1 MTATSKIIVLATNNQ
16 GKLNELK
23 TLFSATQLEFRAQNE
38 YQVPEA
44 EETGS
49 TFIENALIKARN
61 ACKYSGLPSIADD
74 SGLEVDCLDGAPGV
88 NSSRFAGE
96 NATDSDN
103 LNKLLKAVQKFPAEK
118 RTARFHCVMTYLR
131 WEKDPAPL
139 ISSCTW
145 EGRITKTP
153 RGQHGFGYDPIFFLT
168 SHNKTSAEL
177 DIEEKNLLSHRG
189 QALRNLTKQI
199 DNQILSEK

>member
-1 MTATSKIIVLATNNQ
+1 MTATSKFIVLATNNQ

-23 TLFSATQLEFRAQNE
+23 TLLSATQLEFRAQNE

-88 NSSRFAGE
+88 RSSRFAGE

-199 DNQILSEK
+199 SNQILSEK

>member
-1 MTATSKIIVLATNNQ
+1 MTATSKIILLATNNQ

-23 TLFSATQLEFRAQNE
+23 TLLSATQLEFRAQNE

-44 EETGS
+44 QETGS

-88 NSSRFAGE
+88 RSSRFAGE

-199 DNQILSEK
+199 SNQILSEK

>member
-1 MTATSKIIVLATNNQ
+1 MTATSKIIVLATNNR

-23 TLFSATQLEFRAQNE
+23 ALLSNTQLECRAQNE

-44 EETGS
+44 QETGS

-61 ACKYSGLPSIADD
+61 ACKHSGLPSIADD

-88 NSSRFAGE
+88 RSSRFAGG

-103 LNKLLKAVQKFPAEK
+103 LKKLIGAVQKFPAEK

-139 ISSCTW
+139 ISSGAW
-145 EGRITKTP
+145 EGCITTIP
-153 RGQHGFGYDPIFFLT
+153 QGRHGFVYDPIFFLR
-168 SHNKTSAEL
+168 SHNQTSAEL
-177 DIEEKNLLSHRG
+177 NIEEKNLLSHRG
-189 QALRNLTKQI
+189 QALRKLA
-199 DNQILSEK
+199 NQIKNNNVFES

>member
-23 TLFSATQLEFRAQNE
+23 TLLSATQLEFRAQNE

-88 NSSRFAGE
+88 KSSRFAGE

-189 QALRNLTKQI
+189 QALRNLAKQI
-199 DNQILSEK
+199 GNQILSEK

>member
-23 TLFSATQLEFRAQNE
+23 TLLSATQLEFRAQNE

-88 NSSRFAGE
+88 KSSRFAGE
-96 NATDSDN
+96 NATDSEN

-199 DNQILSEK
+199 GNQILSEK

>member
-189 QALRNLTKQI
+189 QALRNLAKQI
-199 DNQILSEK
+199 GNQILSEK

>member
-1 MTATSKIIVLATNNQ
+1 
-16 GKLNELK
+16 
-23 TLFSATQLEFRAQNE
+23 
-38 YQVPEA
+38 
-44 EETGS
+44 
-49 TFIENALIKARN
+49 
-61 ACKYSGLPSIADD
+61 
-74 SGLEVDCLDGAPGV
+74 
-88 NSSRFAGE
+88 
-96 NATDSDN
+96 
-103 LNKLLKAVQKFPAEK
+103 
-118 RTARFHCVMTYLR
+118 MTYLR

-139 ISSCTW
+139 NSSCTW

-199 DNQILSEK
+199 SNQILSEK

>member
-23 TLFSATQLEFRAQNE
+23 TLLSATQLEFRAQNE

-88 NSSRFAGE
+88 KSSRFAGE

-189 QALRNLTKQI
+189 QALRNLAKHI
-199 DNQILSEK
+199 GNQILSEK